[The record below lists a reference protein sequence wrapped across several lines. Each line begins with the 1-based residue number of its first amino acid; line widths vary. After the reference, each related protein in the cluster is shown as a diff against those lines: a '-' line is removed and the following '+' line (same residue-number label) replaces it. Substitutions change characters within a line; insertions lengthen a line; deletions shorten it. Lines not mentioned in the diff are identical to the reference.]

1 MIDKSYLYE
10 KAYATL
16 ARIDLATKTGRSD
29 ALAALALRYVVLA
42 RMLARRAM
50 EAVLDAHDALRAA
63 RRSMKRAEE
72 AGITFALAKARLTQL
87 EADYQRFHQEQIQL
101 GWIVMDAL
109 DRWQDA
115 GATLRDLCNLCNRDY
130 DQVITTLDELMTK
143 YDLGD
148 WRDDRFSALVCT
160 HNLDYKNPRNTG
172 WIDEHVDAP
181 LTHTAKEYMLD
192 VMLHTR
198 EGREASHQAMNEC
211 FPEIMEN
218 AITLVTDADGIQ
230 RFIDGDGVEVGTI
243 KGEEG

>member
-10 KAYATL
+10 KTYATL

-29 ALAALALRYVVLA
+29 ALVALALRYVVLA

-72 AGITFALAKARLTQL
+72 AGITFALAEARITQL
-87 EADYQRFHQEQIQL
+87 EADYQRFHQEQIEL

-109 DRWQDA
+109 DRWQNA

-143 YDLGD
+143 HDLGD

-181 LTHTAKEYMLD
+181 LTHTAKEHMLD
-192 VMLHTR
+192 IMLHTA
-198 EGREASHQAMNEC
+198 EGREAAHEAMEAV
-211 FPEIMEN
+211 FPGIMEN
-218 AITLVTDADGIQ
+218 ALTLVTDVDGVKHL
-230 RFIDGDGVEVGTI
+230 IDKDGVEVGTV
-243 KGEEG
+243 GEER